1 MEIVMNNRKS
11 PTYYLVA
18 AIVWTVIALLAL
30 VLLFFYS
37 DANFFTQL
45 CGMVLISMCL
55 AGQWLRYR
63 KMK

>member
-1 MEIVMNNRKS
+1 MNQGKS

-18 AIVWTVIALLAL
+18 AIIWTVIALFAMY
-30 VLLFFYS
+30 VLLF
-37 DANFFTQL
+37 ATTATVVVKG
-45 CGMVLISMCL
+45 CGLVLIVMCV

>member
-1 MEIVMNNRKS
+1 MNKS

-18 AIVWTVIALLAL
+18 AIIWTVIALAVL
-30 VLLFFYS
+30 VVLFFYS
-37 DANFFTQL
+37 TADTLAKL
-45 CGMVLISMCL
+45 CGLVLIVMCL